1 MKTISSKCVRTKNI
15 CYNRGISH
23 KTLILSFLG
32 IKGEQRMLESKFQ
45 SDLIKE
51 LKELFPGCIVLKN
64 DANYIQGF
72 PDLLILYTDKWAV
85 LECKKN
91 ADERYQPN
99 QEYYL
104 DILSTMS
111 FASTIFPENKEKIL
125 YELQQTFRYNWPTR
139 ISGR

>member
-1 MKTISSKCVRTKNI
+1 
-15 CYNRGISH
+15 
-23 KTLILSFLG
+23 
-32 IKGEQRMLESKFQ
+32 MLESKFQ

-51 LKELFPGCIVLKN
+51 LKDIFPGCMVLKN

-72 PDLLILYTDKWAV
+72 PDLLILYRDKWAV

-91 ADERYQPN
+91 ANERFQPN

-104 DILSTMS
+104 DILSNMS

-125 YELQQTFRYNWPTR
+125 YELQQSFRYSRPTR